1 MLLLLLL
8 LQGCCWFC
16 FSAPLPLILF
26 FRKMAAPVEKNN
38 PHVLASQPS
47 SRNSFGASSPS
58 FTMPAS
64 ASASGASSGS
74 SYSSDSFLR
83 NTSTDGEWRSSS
95 DATLQQHRMPFLRRF
110 MRRISGARQR
120 DFETRVHEGV
130 GTLKR
135 LMREVFAEQM
145 NIASRVDALE
155 RGTAGGSA
163 FGGGARSGQASAADT
178 TGVWS
183 VEAHVDAAMA
193 IVAPRPN
200 ERLAQIGAQAI
211 SDEGLRVGTT
221 ASALATW
228 RRRRENLRV
237 ELVANPVSL
246 EPATAAAAAD
256 AVLGASPVRLHKV
269 VYSRKADPPSRRR
282 RSHATG
288 DVTVNRLSKVRV
300 RARQAAQKAVAVA
313 RSLATGR
320 ACRHLQLRLSPV
332 GGMLGDAAS
341 VLSPVA
347 GGGGVLSPASEG
359 PSLFRKHGRGAGI
372 SAAWMPLRGAE
383 ELTLSGGV
391 LVVPPSNALGPVRCV
406 TISQMQVQPMS
417 ILGTYWWNNCARRI
431 LALPLF
437 RDWFDHS
444 RRYKIHAHAHKT

>member
-1 MLLLLLL
+1 
-8 LQGCCWFC
+8 
-16 FSAPLPLILF
+16 
-26 FRKMAAPVEKNN
+26 MAAPVEKNN

-47 SRNSFGASSPS
+47 SSRTFNGNHASSSS

-64 ASASGASSGS
+64 ASASGTSSGS

-163 FGGGARSGQASAADT
+163 FGGGTRSGQASAADT

-288 DVTVNRLSKVRV
+288 DVSVNRLSKVRV

-347 GGGGVLSPASEG
+347 GGGGVISPASEG

-391 LVVPPSNALGPVRCV
+391 LVVPPSNAVGPVRCV